1 MYAHGLTT
9 PISVHFR
16 YIICRAGGSGSFDW
30 RKADWKE
37 RMDFTEATVF
47 VREQLES
54 MGVKNI
60 SRKELE
66 SYTIGKVTCIS
77 SYFSIA
83 FRFFKTSQR

>member
-1 MYAHGLTT
+1 
-9 PISVHFR
+9 
-16 YIICRAGGSGSFDW
+16 
-30 RKADWKE
+30 
-37 RMDFTEATVF
+37 MDFTEATVF

-66 SYTIGKVTCIS
+66 SYTIGKVICIS
-77 SYFSIA
+77 SYSSIA

>member
-9 PISVHFR
+9 PISIHFR

-77 SYFSIA
+77 SFFSIA

>member
-1 MYAHGLTT
+1 
-9 PISVHFR
+9 
-16 YIICRAGGSGSFDW
+16 
-30 RKADWKE
+30 
-37 RMDFTEATVF
+37 MDFTEATVF

-77 SYFSIA
+77 SYFFIA